1 MAVSPPESTISCVSN
16 TRTSANVQL
25 RGFRKG
31 ALAVP
36 LYLIVVG
43 IAHVALALE
52 FSRRTEFL
60 ARDGQAF
67 SGTAVIGVLFVF
79 AGLLALGFALAFER
93 DSAGLTRGAIA
104 ALIMTAVVA
113 GYTAASTAVFGYFTG
128 GTPGV
133 LNCIVEGG
141 REICPPGDGTWI
153 ADARTDVLVLMAGA
167 LVAYFLSHA
176 FARWREATASLSP

>member
-1 MAVSPPESTISCVSN
+1 MSN
-16 TRTSANVQL
+16 DKTAKDVQ
-25 RGFRKG
+25 RSGFRKG

-36 LYLIVVG
+36 PYLILVG

-79 AGLLALGFALAFER
+79 AGLLAFGFALAFER
-93 DSAGLTRGAIA
+93 DLAGLARGAIA
-104 ALIMTAVVA
+104 ALVMTAVVA
-113 GYTAASTAVFGYFTG
+113 GYTAASTAVLGYFTG

-133 LNCIVEGG
+133 LRCIVEGG

-167 LVAYFLSHA
+167 LVAYFISHA
-176 FARWREATASLSP
+176 IARWREATATISP